1 MDIGWTAL
9 HNRLRA
15 LASRVSDGIERALA
29 EEHTA
34 HEVAGSFAFGVLFTA
49 LPTAGTAI
57 VAFALI
63 AYLVD
68 RVSKLA
74 LVATLVIFNPV
85 VKWAVYGASYW
96 LGARLLGPVPG
107 VSVESVSASAL
118 TLDAGFDVVLRQL
131 FGNALLATV
140 MAVAGYFLVRA
151 AVLEYRRR
159 HGQVVKDSTEPT
171 TDGTETE
178 PTTD

>member
-1 MDIGWTAL
+1 MDTGWTAV

-15 LASRVSDGIERALA
+15 LASRATDGIERALA
-29 EEHTA
+29 EEHTV
-34 HEVAGSFAFGVLFTA
+34 HEVAASFAFGVLYTA

-63 AYLVD
+63 AYFVD
-68 RVSKLA
+68 RASKLA

-107 VSVESVSASAL
+107 VSVESVSASAV

-159 HGQVVKDSTEPT
+159 HGRVVDDSTARASDGGESEPT
-171 TDGTETE
+171 TD
-178 PTTD
+178 